1 MEKMQQ
7 SIREFNHLLTSQLE
21 MQRTYFESRLKEERE
36 SKSVEQVIAEQ
47 RKSELAAAIASQKA
61 ALDMLKKENQ
71 EKVARQT

>member
-1 MEKMQQ
+1 MQQ

>member
-36 SKSVEQVIAEQ
+36 SKSEEQVIAEQ